1 MKTALIDEIKSK
13 VSCINYME
21 AEHQAKIVGGRCK
34 SFRAD
39 ATNPSSLLVNERD
52 WYDFGSGIGG
62 DVIDLAANDKF
73 AGNIGRAI
81 GYLADKWNIAT
92 DNDKPEHVEIIFNSY
107 RAILDLATT
116 FYEAALWKP
125 EHENVVRY
133 LNGRGLTDDT
143 IKQLRLGWADNP
155 CPYIMEHGFT
165 MEQINETG
173 IRSFVNR
180 IMVPYLRNGKAV
192 YLIGRASVWPELLSG
207 NPDAKYMKLYRG
219 DASEHP
225 IWGLE
230 TLRTRP
236 GTVIVAEGIFDAIS
250 CWQEGY
256 PVVTAVTGAFSSEQK
271 KDLIPAL
278 KDRRVIVCMDYDPET
293 HAGQKFTT
301 ALSQELFD
309 AGISVSACYLTGDDA
324 KKDISQLYAAY
335 PNRSTLEKTFAQS
348 VKWERMEVQRICAIK
363 DEDERKGKFIAFM
376 KKAVRSL
383 SWLDVAELLEATG
396 EHFSKAWLR
405 ELQKILKQPPTEL
418 EIAETFAKQN
428 EIIFHPS
435 LGFFRY
441 EKNKWN
447 QITEYDVRCA
457 IEEITAKYTTA
468 KFVSSILQ
476 LVKDMVSMSVE
487 FENKKD
493 MLNFPNGMVNVE
505 TGEKYEHS
513 KDYYSMRQMGYLYD
527 PKEECKN
534 WLAFLESVTN
544 GDAVKQAL
552 IQEMFGY
559 CLTRDVR
566 YQKCFCLIGEGS
578 NGKSVLLKVLEAM
591 VGHENTSHIE
601 IAFLNS
607 DFQRIKLLGSL
618 VNICNDMK
626 SDVSGT
632 ESYLKAIVSGDPING
647 CKKHRDFVDFTPYCK
662 MVFSSNHMP
671 TARDIDFALI
681 RRFTFIVF
689 PVKFV
694 DNPKKEDERMK
705 VDNMEE
711 ILLKELPGIFNWA
724 LQGLKRLRE
733 QARFSEPAD
742 EQRSKEEL
750 YRLNNPVVAFVEEVI
765 GNGGSRWTA
774 KLSRTDVYHEYN
786 EWCKRT
792 NTRPLSARGFWPRL
806 REVFPMRETRGF
818 DGWYVEFTEPRKYCG
833 DSSVSSPSSTSD
845 ECGENCGDPPF

>member
-34 SFRAD
+34 SFRPD
-39 ATNPSSLLVNERD
+39 AKNPSSLLVNERD

-81 GYLADKWNIAT
+81 AYLAEHWNIERDT
-92 DNDKPEHVEIIFNSY
+92 PPPHVEIMFNTY
-107 RAILDLATT
+107 RAILDKATE
-116 FYEAALWKP
+116 YYSKRLWSS
-125 EHENVVRY
+125 EHEAKIRY

-143 IKQLRLGWADNP
+143 IRALRIGWADNP
-155 CPYIMEHGFT
+155 CPYLQEHGFT

-180 IMVPYLRNGKAV
+180 LMVPYLRNGKAI
-192 YLIGRASVWPELLSG
+192 YLIGRTSVWPEFPSN

-219 DASEHP
+219 DTSEHP

-256 PVVTAVTGAFSSEQK
+256 PVVTAVTGAFSNEQK

-278 KDRRVIVCMDYDPET
+278 KGRRVIVCMDYDPET

-309 AGISVSACYLTGDDA
+309 AGISVSACYLTGDNA
-324 KKDISQLYAAY
+324 KKDISQLYAAN
-335 PNRSTLEKTFAQS
+335 PSRSTLEKTFALS

-363 DEDERKGKFIAFM
+363 DEDERKGKFVAFM
-376 KKAVRSL
+376 KKAVRRFDWPS
-383 SWLDVAELLEATG
+383 VADLFEEAAG
-396 EHFSKAWLR
+396 SFGKAWLR
-405 ELQKILKQPPTEL
+405 EVQKQLKHPPTEL
-418 EIAETFAKQN
+418 EVMETFVAEN
-428 EIIFHPS
+428 DVVFHPS

-441 EKNKWN
+441 LNNTWHPFSD
-447 QITEYDVRCA
+447 YDVR
-457 IEEITAKYTTA
+457 EITLKICGRNATARLLESSLALIKAKTKIEVDFDA
-468 KFVSSILQ
+468 DRNLIN
-476 LVKDMVSMSVE
+476 
-487 FENKKD
+487 FE
-493 MLNFPNGMVNVE
+493 NGMVNVE
-505 TGEKYEHS
+505 TGELS
-513 KDYYSMRQMGYLYD
+513 KHQREYYSLRQMTYRYE
-527 PKEECKN
+527 PKAECPN
-534 WLAFLESVTN
+534 WLAFLESITN
-544 GDAVKQAL
+544 GDEVKQNL
-552 IQEMFGY
+552 IQEIFGY

-578 NGKSVLLKVLEAM
+578 NGKSVLLKILEAM
-591 VGHENTSHIE
+591 VGKENTSHIE

-607 DFQRIKLLGSL
+607 EFNRIQLLGSR

-632 ESYLKAIVSGDPING
+632 ESYLKAIVSGDPISG
-647 CKKHRDFVDFTPYCK
+647 AKKFRDAINFSPYCK
-662 MVFSSNHMP
+662 MVFSVNRMP
-671 TARDIDFALI
+671 TARDIDAALM
-681 RRFTFIVF
+681 RRFCFISF

-694 DNPKKEDERMK
+694 DKPNPTKVNERMK
-705 VDNMEE
+705 IDNLDE

-724 LQGLKRLRE
+724 LRGLKALRE
-733 QARFSEPAD
+733 QGRFSEPAD
-742 EQRSKEEL
+742 EKQSKDEL
-750 YRLNNPVVAFVEEVI
+750 YRLNNPIIAFVEDVV
-765 GNGGSRWTA
+765 GNGGTRWTA
-774 KLSRTDVYHEYN
+774 KISRNEIYHEYN

-792 NTRPLSARGFWPRL
+792 NTHPLSARGFWPRL

-833 DSSVSSPSSTSD
+833 ESCG
-845 ECGENCGDPPF
+845 ECGEKRGITKPG